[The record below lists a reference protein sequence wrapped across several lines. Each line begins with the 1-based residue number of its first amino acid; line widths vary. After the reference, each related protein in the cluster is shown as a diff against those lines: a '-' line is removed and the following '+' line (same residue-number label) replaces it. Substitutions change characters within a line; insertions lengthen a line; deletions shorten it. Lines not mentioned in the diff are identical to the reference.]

1 MTEEKTGN
9 KTQPNYYAIIPANVR
24 YCKDISSTAKL
35 LYAEISCLTNFKGY
49 CFAKNEYFA
58 ELYDI
63 SENRV
68 SKIIKELKDNGF
80 INISLKK
87 NLNNFVTERIITLVD
102 FKENN
107 TEKKENNT
115 SSPLAKI
122 TMDDG
127 KNDISPLAKITTPI
141 GKNDKYNIKSIN
153 NNKFNN
159 NTSSD
164 FESFNKISSSSESY
178 DSSDDSVEN
187 NKSDLSEHNESHLV
201 DKENDNNEKIVISS
215 QSHDYSEITP
225 TTAADIPFPED
236 VKEKKTKKVSKK
248 ADTPSFPRQD
258 YKDIMDLYYQTRNEL
273 SSRMNV
279 TDAIFKPNQTNALL
293 KDYFTKYG
301 VEKCKLAIKNAS
313 KHTWILNK
321 TDFSIYSVF
330 NKSMFEKFL
339 EDTSVVTNK
348 KLRHQMF
355 FNDPKHSH
363 IDYENQNY
371 KEGY

>member
-1 MTEEKTGN
+1 MTEEKVEN
-9 KTQPNYYAIIPANVR
+9 KTQRNYYAIIPSEVR

-68 SKIIKELKDNGF
+68 SKIIKQLKDKGF
-80 INISLKK
+80 INIFLKR
-87 NLNNFVTERIITLVD
+87 NSNNFVTERIITLVNN
-102 FKENN
+102 KENDIVQS
-107 TEKKENNT
+107 EENT
-115 SSPLAKI
+115 SSPLAKK
-122 TMDDG
+122 TMEDG
-127 KNDISPLAKITTPI
+127 KNNISPLAKTTTPI

-178 DSSDDSVEN
+178 DSSDDSVKN

-201 DKENDNNEKIVISS
+201 DKENDNNEKSVISS

-258 YKDIMDLYYQTRNEL
+258 YKDVMDLYYQTRNEL

-313 KHTWILNK
+313 KHSWILNK

-363 IDYENQNY
+363 IDYENQDY